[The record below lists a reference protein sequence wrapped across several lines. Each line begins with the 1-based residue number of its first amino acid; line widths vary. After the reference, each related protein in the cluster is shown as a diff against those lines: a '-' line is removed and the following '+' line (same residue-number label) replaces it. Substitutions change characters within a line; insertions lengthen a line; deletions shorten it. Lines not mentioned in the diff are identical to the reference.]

1 MLKNQDE
8 KVIIGESAMSCAIS
22 SNVYLVATLRADE
35 SKLSEWEHRV
45 IEEIDRFEAK
55 QRGV

>member
-22 SNVYLVATLRADE
+22 SNVYLVATLRANE
-35 SKLSEWEHRV
+35 SKLSEWGHRV
-45 IEEIDRFEAK
+45 IEEIGRFEVK